1 MTRSPGRITTTAAHL
16 AGAAAVCAVLLF
28 LFGLTIP
35 TSEEFPDTLAESFHT
50 FFVGAVVGDDDRL
63 PEENTPNWLDEVR
76 PGDVLFM
83 SKGRTPWGM
92 WTHVAMVVRAPEG
105 SPRDTRWVEPGELA
119 VLDAG
124 IHWGMYLAPLSGF
137 ADWPRLVV
145 RRASEDPE
153 VGERM
158 ARVAL
163 EHLDRVF
170 AGVTLGKAPY
180 SNCTKSVV
188 DALASEGFDAG
199 ISGWW
204 VPDELW
210 RSDVWLDE

>member
-1 MTRSPGRITTTAAHL
+1 MTPARIPIATTAAHL
-16 AGAAAVCAVLLF
+16 SGALGVVLVLLF
-28 LFGLTIP
+28 SVGLTLP
-35 TSEEFPDTLAESFHT
+35 PSEEFPDGLAESFHT

-63 PEENTPNWLDEVR
+63 PVENTPDWTRTVR

-92 WTHVAMVVRAPEG
+92 WTHVAMVVRAPED

-145 RRASEDPE
+145 RRASDDPE

-158 ARVAL
+158 AEVAL
-163 EHLDRVF
+163 QHLDRVF
-170 AGVTLGKAPY
+170 AGVTLGEAPY